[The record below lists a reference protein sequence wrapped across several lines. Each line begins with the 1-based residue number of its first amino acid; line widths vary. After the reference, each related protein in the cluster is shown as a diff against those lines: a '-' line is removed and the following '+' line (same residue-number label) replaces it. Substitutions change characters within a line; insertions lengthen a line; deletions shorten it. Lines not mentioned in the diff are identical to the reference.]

1 MPGLGLIKGISDDA
15 AELLEAAGVEKP
27 LDLAAQDVAALYP
40 HLQTASRAMKRPDLL
55 PERSEIDQW
64 ITAARELVETISP
77 GTLSRNGITAPPS
90 QGKTPRYRSDV
101 GATARIERPKGGS
114 PAKSTPSA
122 QAPNQ
127 AEDADDEELVVAIP
141 VDDDDEDYDAIP
153 AVTLDDADLYEDDDD
168 FDLDDDTIAAA
179 TAGAASPVKTLLP
192 SSRISDFNKDAETL
206 AHLEKLRAR
215 REVDMGF
222 GSPQIKEADDV
233 WKEVDKT
240 AFATFNDYQDGKIAV
255 QPLVRDSPDDEAEAK
270 PVQRVMSQKP
280 QEEQKISRLVR
291 RGINYPHPVMAYCAA
306 LFVLFFRFYMI
317 VMIIGLPIALIQ
329 LGDTFNEYWI
339 PTAIVIGVFLLLGIV
354 NLIIISKVRCRVCS
368 CPMFLSQR
376 CFKNKKAH
384 LINGIGYVASL
395 ALHMVIFQWFR
406 CMYCGTAIRVRGA
419 AKTTRMEVLD
429 AKALDIHDDDDDDPI
444 KAF

>member
-27 LDLAAQDVAALYP
+27 LDLATQKSASLYP

-55 PERSEIDQW
+55 PQPDEVEQW
-64 ITAARELVETISP
+64 IKAARELVETISP
-77 GTLSRNGITAPPS
+77 GALGSNEKETPSSRF
-90 QGKTPRYRSDV
+90 KSDV
-101 GATARIERPKGGS
+101 GTSARIQS
-114 PAKSTPSA
+114 PGTPRKKAPAA
-122 QAPNQ
+122 QNPPPAAVATPPVSVVEDDEEEEII
-127 AEDADDEELVVAIP
+127 AAVEVVDEEELEAIPAVSLEDADLY
-141 VDDDDEDYDAIP
+141 DDDEDFE
-153 AVTLDDADLYEDDDD
+153 LDDS
-168 FDLDDDTIAAA
+168 TIAAA
-179 TAGAASPVKTLLP
+179 TSNVASKTSLP
-192 SSRISDFNKDAETL
+192 TVRINDYNKDAETL

-222 GSPQIKEADDV
+222 GSPVVKEDDDI
-233 WKEVDKT
+233 WKEVDKSS
-240 AFATFNDYQDGKIAV
+240 FATFNDYEEGKVKI
-255 QPLVRDSPDDEAEAK
+255 QPLERGNTGEEEEPEKVRIT
-270 PVQRVMSQKP
+270 P
-280 QEEQKISRLVR
+280 QQPEEKISRLVR
-291 RGINYPHPVMAYCAA
+291 RGINYPHPIMAFSAA

-339 PTAIVIGVFLLLGIV
+339 PTAIIIGVFLLLGII

-429 AKALDIHDDDDDDPI
+429 AKALDVHDDDDDDPI
-444 KAF
+444 RQF